1 MNSANP
7 HMTPQIRAAIDVR
20 ADAWIQSDP
29 QPIPARQEAT
39 GDVDFIDHIMT
50 EHDQFIA
57 LLERARDTLAAFL
70 TGANTLGTIS
80 RLADDIAA
88 ALPATM
94 PTLATGGEA

>member
-29 QPIPARQEAT
+29 QPIPALT